1 MLGSRGP
8 ICSAL
13 EKMPSS
19 TAAVVGV
26 AALFGAAA
34 AFTCGLYY
42 GSTGKTKTRS
52 KPRSLDLG
60 ASPEANYKMVLCV
73 RMDLKMGKG
82 KIAAQCGHAKV
93 TLQVKDEEAMLD
105 LYQRA
110 KKIGVP
116 TYIVVDAGR
125 TQIAPNSRTVMSV
138 GPAPED
144 SVNQ

>member
-60 ASPEANYKMVLCV
+60 ASPEANYKMVRLPRPLALAV
-73 RMDLKMGKG
+73 ADFFRN
-82 KIAAQCGHAKV
+82 
-93 TLQVKDEEAMLD
+93 
-105 LYQRA
+105 
-110 KKIGVP
+110 
-116 TYIVVDAGR
+116 GR
-125 TQIAPNSRTVMSV
+125 LISRLSRFSRGRCSAFAWT
-138 GPAPED
+138 
-144 SVNQ
+144 